1 MKPGLNTVYFKRGIL
16 TFEDHL
22 LDKAQKDV
30 EATEKLCSDTTKKFS
45 LKKAFGFPSSSSSH
59 SILNVSLAQFEFTLF
74 LMSKFDQA
82 GKKYI
87 DSNNKQELLEDK
99 FTKAIILAD
108 CKLYSAL
115 LTFVRQDVSAYI
127 GSGLIQIRRSW
138 KMYSRLQKQLYDIYK
153 KLEPNA
159 EQIYGSDPNSSSTQI
174 WLDDSD
180 ESSTSGAASNDT
192 PNGSDSNNNSAKS
205 DQEATSKMMNELSLT
220 DEEVA
225 DAGGMPLEAVKRLL
239 GAVSFGYGLF
249 QICLS
254 FAPPNVLR
262 LIKVFGFEGDRNA
275 ALKAINFTSQ
285 SKDMRA
291 PFADMVLLWYST
303 VAIPLFGA
311 SDDDITISQ
320 EETKRILDRNLAKYS
335 KSSLFLYMQGKY
347 NRSLARDLN
356 ASMASYQLAS
366 EYSKHIKEIQLISIY
381 EIGWLHLMMNL
392 DYAKALE
399 SYESLFKRSRWSK
412 SFSGYCC
419 AVMHAAMGNFS
430 QSNQFVKESIKA
442 LASQPKRPNPIELF
456 SQKRC
461 EYLKKHPVQSKIVGQ
476 MLVIE
481 MLYLWITFP
490 FMEEHM
496 LKRILECNFIFF
508 TFKLELLKYY

>member
-1 MKPGLNTVYFKRGIL
+1 
-16 TFEDHL
+16 
-22 LDKAQKDV
+22 
-30 EATEKLCSDTTKKFS
+30 
-45 LKKAFGFPSSSSSH
+45 
-59 SILNVSLAQFEFTLF
+59 
-74 LMSKFDQA
+74 
-82 GKKYI
+82 
-87 DSNNKQELLEDK
+87 
-99 FTKAIILAD
+99 
-108 CKLYSAL
+108 
-115 LTFVRQDVSAYI
+115 
-127 GSGLIQIRRSW
+127 
-138 KMYSRLQKQLYDIYK
+138 MYSRLQKQLYDIYK

-159 EQIYGSDPNSSSTQI
+159 EQIYGSDPNSSSAQI

-180 ESSTSGAASNDT
+180 ESSTGATASNDT

-205 DQEATSKMMNELSLT
+205 EQEATTKMMNELSLT

-225 DAGGMPLEAVKRLL
+225 DAGGMPLETVKRLL

-285 SKDMRA
+285 SRDMRA

-320 EETKRILDRNLAKYS
+320 EETKRILDRNLTKYS

-430 QSNQFVKESIKA
+430 QSTQFVKESIKA

-496 LKRILECNFIFF
+496 LKKILEC
-508 TFKLELLKYY
+508 KYLARCF